1 MNWLFNF
8 SASPVGG
15 GLRRLEETAKWF
27 DQHGGATFLV
37 HARTIEAVSRYA
49 TCNRYIGVR
58 LSKLRRFIADGRYL
72 PGVIREIGI
81 PDVYFSYGIPLFF
94 NAGRINWIH
103 VSNALTL
110 TRDRHGMPIKRH
122 LELQLVGR
130 RMVHSLRYAHIAS
143 AESQY
148 ALDLLQTARGNPGGV
163 GKYVVIDN
171 GCEEALFNRPEGR
184 PRADDGKYAITV
196 GTAPYKRLGQALAV
210 FGLLQKKHPDLRRFK
225 IVGDKSQIPRNVL
238 GDARVE
244 ALGTGIANDDLYDMI
259 EGASCYISAS
269 GIENS
274 SIAVTEALL
283 LSPSVV
289 LSDIPSHREAVRA
302 MEWAEICVPGEGV
315 FIEVSQANKKA
326 KARPPSWSD
335 VLQRV
340 SDTVLE
346 FSRTESG

>member
-27 DQHGGATFLV
+27 DQHDGATFLV
-37 HARTIEAVSRYA
+37 HAKAIGAVSRYA
-49 TCNRYIGVR
+49 SCNRYIGVR
-58 LSKLRRFIADGRYL
+58 QTKLRRLIADGSYL

-94 NAGRINWIH
+94 GAGRINWLH

-110 TRDRHGMPIKRH
+110 TRDRHGMPLKRYF
-122 LELQLVGR
+122 ELQLLGK
-130 RMVHSLRYAHIAS
+130 RMVRSLRYAHIAS
-143 AESQY
+143 AESEY
-148 ALDLLQTARGNPGGV
+148 ALDLLQMVRGNAAGV
-163 GKYVVIDN
+163 RKYVVIDN

-184 PRADDGKYAITV
+184 VRADHGKYAITV

-210 FGLLQKKHPDLRRFK
+210 FGSLQKKRPDLQKFK
-225 IVGDKSQIPRNVL
+225 IVGNKSQIPRNVL

-244 ALGTGIANDDLYDMI
+244 ALGTGIGNEELYNMI
-259 EGASCYISAS
+259 EGASYYVSAS

-289 LSDIPSHREAVRA
+289 LSDIPSHREAVRD
-302 MEWAEICVPGEGV
+302 MERAELHVPGVGA
-315 FIEVSQANKKA
+315 FIEVRQASKKGQGT
-326 KARPPSWSD
+326 PPSWGD

-340 SDTVLE
+340 HDVISELL
-346 FSRTESG
+346 RPESG